1 MVEFLDIVGGGMTFV
16 IAFGMAAYLLSG
28 PK

>member
-1 MVEFLDIVGGGMTFV
+1 MVEFLDIVGDVMTFI
-16 IAFGMAAYLLSG
+16 IAFGMAAYLLSS